1 MQRPP
6 AARRPLWGF
15 SKGSNLRKPAEGDAT
30 IAADY
35 PSGLMQLDQF
45 LKFQGLVG
53 TGGEAKL
60 LIQQG
65 LVQVN
70 DEIEKRRS
78 RQLQKGD
85 KINLASEQFIYSG
98 EPTN

>member
-1 MQRPP
+1 
-6 AARRPLWGF
+6 
-15 SKGSNLRKPAEGDAT
+15 
-30 IAADY
+30 
-35 PSGLMQLDQF
+35 MQLDQF

-70 DEIEKRRS
+70 DEVEKRRS
-78 RQLQKGD
+78 RQLQRGD
-85 KINLASEQFIYSG
+85 KINLVSEQFIFSG
-98 EPTN
+98 ESTN

>member
-1 MQRPP
+1 
-6 AARRPLWGF
+6 
-15 SKGSNLRKPAEGDAT
+15 
-30 IAADY
+30 
-35 PSGLMQLDQF
+35 MQLDQF

-70 DEIEKRRS
+70 DEVEKRRS

-98 EPTN
+98 ESTN

>member
-1 MQRPP
+1 
-6 AARRPLWGF
+6 
-15 SKGSNLRKPAEGDAT
+15 
-30 IAADY
+30 
-35 PSGLMQLDQF
+35 MQLDQF

-85 KINLASEQFIYSG
+85 KINPASEQFIYSG
-98 EPTN
+98 ESTN

>member
-1 MQRPP
+1 
-6 AARRPLWGF
+6 
-15 SKGSNLRKPAEGDAT
+15 
-30 IAADY
+30 
-35 PSGLMQLDQF
+35 LDQF

-70 DEIEKRRS
+70 DEVEKRRS
-78 RQLQKGD
+78 RQLQRGD
-85 KINLASEQFIYSG
+85 KINLASEQFIFSG
-98 EPTN
+98 ESTN

>member
-1 MQRPP
+1 
-6 AARRPLWGF
+6 
-15 SKGSNLRKPAEGDAT
+15 
-30 IAADY
+30 
-35 PSGLMQLDQF
+35 MQLDQF

-65 LVQVN
+65 LVRVN

-85 KINLASEQFIYSG
+85 KINLASEQFIFSG

>member
-1 MQRPP
+1 
-6 AARRPLWGF
+6 
-15 SKGSNLRKPAEGDAT
+15 
-30 IAADY
+30 
-35 PSGLMQLDQF
+35 MQLDQF

-85 KINLASEQFIYSG
+85 KINLASEQFIFSG
-98 EPTN
+98 ESTN

>member
-1 MQRPP
+1 
-6 AARRPLWGF
+6 
-15 SKGSNLRKPAEGDAT
+15 
-30 IAADY
+30 
-35 PSGLMQLDQF
+35 MQLDQF

-70 DEIEKRRS
+70 DEVEKRRS

-85 KINLASEQFIYSG
+85 KINLASEQFIFSG
-98 EPTN
+98 ESTN

>member
-1 MQRPP
+1 
-6 AARRPLWGF
+6 
-15 SKGSNLRKPAEGDAT
+15 
-30 IAADY
+30 
-35 PSGLMQLDQF
+35 MQLDQF

-70 DEIEKRRS
+70 DEVEKRRS

-85 KINLASEQFIYSG
+85 KINLASEPFIFSG
-98 EPTN
+98 ESTN

>member
-1 MQRPP
+1 
-6 AARRPLWGF
+6 
-15 SKGSNLRKPAEGDAT
+15 
-30 IAADY
+30 
-35 PSGLMQLDQF
+35 MQLDQF

-65 LVQVN
+65 LVHVN

-85 KINLASEQFIYSG
+85 KINLATEQFIFSG
-98 EPTN
+98 ESTN

>member
-1 MQRPP
+1 
-6 AARRPLWGF
+6 
-15 SKGSNLRKPAEGDAT
+15 
-30 IAADY
+30 
-35 PSGLMQLDQF
+35 MQLDQF

-85 KINLASEQFIYSG
+85 KINLASEQFIFQVSP
-98 EPTN
+98 PTKLSCLKEGSLE

>member
-1 MQRPP
+1 
-6 AARRPLWGF
+6 
-15 SKGSNLRKPAEGDAT
+15 
-30 IAADY
+30 
-35 PSGLMQLDQF
+35 MQLDQF

-70 DEIEKRRS
+70 DEIEKRLS
-78 RQLQKGD
+78 LQLQKGD
-85 KINLASEQFIYSG
+85 KINLASEQFIFSG
-98 EPTN
+98 ESTN

>member
-1 MQRPP
+1 
-6 AARRPLWGF
+6 
-15 SKGSNLRKPAEGDAT
+15 
-30 IAADY
+30 
-35 PSGLMQLDQF
+35 MQLYQF

-85 KINLASEQFIYSG
+85 KIKLASEQFIFSG
-98 EPTN
+98 ESTI

>member
-1 MQRPP
+1 
-6 AARRPLWGF
+6 
-15 SKGSNLRKPAEGDAT
+15 
-30 IAADY
+30 
-35 PSGLMQLDQF
+35 
-45 LKFQGLVG
+45 VG

-65 LVQVN
+65 LVKVN

-85 KINLASEQFIYSG
+85 KINLASEQFIFSG
-98 EPTN
+98 ESTN

>member
-1 MQRPP
+1 
-6 AARRPLWGF
+6 
-15 SKGSNLRKPAEGDAT
+15 
-30 IAADY
+30 
-35 PSGLMQLDQF
+35 MQLDQF

-98 EPTN
+98 ESTN

>member
-1 MQRPP
+1 
-6 AARRPLWGF
+6 
-15 SKGSNLRKPAEGDAT
+15 
-30 IAADY
+30 
-35 PSGLMQLDQF
+35 MQLDQF

-78 RQLQKGD
+78 RQLHKGD
-85 KINLASEQFIYSG
+85 KINLGSEQFIYSG

>member
-1 MQRPP
+1 
-6 AARRPLWGF
+6 
-15 SKGSNLRKPAEGDAT
+15 
-30 IAADY
+30 
-35 PSGLMQLDQF
+35 MQLDQF

-85 KINLASEQFIYSG
+85 KINFASEQFIFSG
-98 EPTN
+98 ESTN

>member
-1 MQRPP
+1 
-6 AARRPLWGF
+6 
-15 SKGSNLRKPAEGDAT
+15 
-30 IAADY
+30 
-35 PSGLMQLDQF
+35 MQLDQF
-45 LKFQGLVG
+45 LKFQGLVS

-85 KINLASEQFIYSG
+85 KINLASEQFIFSG

>member
-1 MQRPP
+1 
-6 AARRPLWGF
+6 
-15 SKGSNLRKPAEGDAT
+15 
-30 IAADY
+30 
-35 PSGLMQLDQF
+35 MQLDQF

-70 DEIEKRRS
+70 DEVEKRRS
-78 RQLQKGD
+78 RQLQRGD

-98 EPTN
+98 ESTN

>member
-1 MQRPP
+1 
-6 AARRPLWGF
+6 
-15 SKGSNLRKPAEGDAT
+15 
-30 IAADY
+30 
-35 PSGLMQLDQF
+35 MQLDQF

-85 KINLASEQFIYSG
+85 KINLATEQFIFSG
-98 EPTN
+98 ESTN

>member
-1 MQRPP
+1 
-6 AARRPLWGF
+6 
-15 SKGSNLRKPAEGDAT
+15 
-30 IAADY
+30 
-35 PSGLMQLDQF
+35 MQLDQF

-70 DEIEKRRS
+70 DEVEKRRS
-78 RQLQKGD
+78 RQLQRGD
-85 KINLASEQFIYSG
+85 KINLASEQFIFSG
-98 EPTN
+98 ESTN

>member
-1 MQRPP
+1 
-6 AARRPLWGF
+6 
-15 SKGSNLRKPAEGDAT
+15 
-30 IAADY
+30 
-35 PSGLMQLDQF
+35 MQLDQF
-45 LKFQGLVG
+45 LKFQGLVS

-98 EPTN
+98 ETTN

>member
-1 MQRPP
+1 
-6 AARRPLWGF
+6 
-15 SKGSNLRKPAEGDAT
+15 
-30 IAADY
+30 
-35 PSGLMQLDQF
+35 MQLDQF

-85 KINLASEQFIYSG
+85 KINLASEQFIFSG
-98 EPTN
+98 ESTI